1 MSKRQHFKSG
11 GVGMDYK
18 PHPMPMGMQYPI
30 MLDGEILET
39 EHYKEDFD
47 TIMQAGEGDVII
59 VMISS
64 GGGNLS
70 TSLRFY
76 SLLRESPAH
85 TVAIIES
92 HAHSGASIIA
102 MGCKELR
109 AIPYAE
115 MLLHTCSYGFGGS
128 HPDVRAYVK
137 HSDRMME
144 KIVPEVYAGF
154 LSEERIA
161 DVLRGEQV
169 WLFAEDIQAA
179 IEARE
184 AYLLHQHDTR
194 VQEQQNQLDAMFDQ
208 EFPAPDENDLKKLT
222 KQQLIKLLTGEADL
236 DADGNYIEPDNL
248 TE

>member
-1 MSKRQHFKSG
+1 MTSKKQQFKSHSHG
-11 GVGMDYK
+11 LDYK
-18 PHPMPMGMQYPI
+18 PHPMPMGRQYPI

-39 EHYKEDFD
+39 EYYKEDFD

-109 AIPYAE
+109 AMPYAE

-184 AYLLHQHDTR
+184 AYLLHQHDTM
-194 VQEQQNQLDAMFDQ
+194 VQEKEAAIDAMFDQ
-208 EFPAPDENDLKKLT
+208 QFPAPTEDELKKLT

-236 DADGNYIEPDNL
+236 DDDGNYVEQDN
-248 TE
+248 